1 MADQRIER
9 LKEQIKY
16 ETEILKALIL
26 VAFATVGGSA
36 SLLLGAATQAR
47 AVLVGIGLLI
57 ALAAVVGITGAH
69 CPDRGERTMTGYDWF
84 TLLSIAVMAGSL
96 IVVILKITS
105 HK

>member
-57 ALAAVVGITGAH
+57 ALAAVVGIGRQ
-69 CPDRGERTMTGYDWF
+69 DRTIRA
-84 TLLSIAVMAGSL
+84 LIARIEENGP
-96 IVVILKITS
+96 
-105 HK
+105 